1 MVSTRS
7 ALPRPVRLLVL
18 AVAMSGAAAIAIRIP
33 DALQW
38 TAGGLLA
45 FGVLTTAVALLEQFP
60 VSIRHGS
67 EMENFSVTDAAI
79 AAGLIL
85 APAGVLT
92 LAVAT
97 GLALGQALRRWAW
110 HKIAFNIGQFAV
122 SVTAAELVRGA
133 LHPAVR
139 LSVLGVGGSAL
150 GMLAFFV
157 LNVSL
162 VALAVSLAAGERFRG
177 VLLGPMALN
186 VVHFVANLAV
196 GTGAALVWA
205 TDPVAVPL
213 MACPLAACY
222 VAYRAW
228 LRERNRVAAV
238 VARSADG
245 IIALTEGD
253 RVASWN
259 PAMERITGVP
269 EGQALGRS
277 WASLFGSKRVVRS
290 DGEVG
295 PKDVAPGGDD
305 RSGKWLRLTAF
316 PSPDRWGR
324 RRGDVVIVRD
334 VTAELEVERLKAEFL
349 DTVSHELRTPLT
361 PLKGYLT
368 AFAAGTIGQ
377 TERERAEY
385 YVVMLRQV
393 ERLEQL
399 IGVLL
404 EVTTLDADE
413 PLVRAQ
419 PVDLAEVVE
428 ERVRVCR
435 ERNPARAVLLPPC
448 RCTLRVSADPSRL
461 SQVVDVLLS
470 NAIKFSPTDAA
481 VEVAVGRNGDH
492 MVVSVKDRGYGIRP
506 VDRNRV
512 FERFG
517 RGEAGRG
524 PGGSGMGLG
533 LYLARRLVEAMAGT
547 IWFESEPGRG
557 TTGSFRLPLLAVHPP
572 DKDLVPS

>member
-1 MVSTRS
+1 VSTRS

-60 VSIRHGS
+60 VSIHHGS

-97 GLALGQALRRWAW
+97 GLALGQALRRRAW

-122 SVTAAELVRGA
+122 SVTAAELVRAA

-162 VALAVSLAAGERFRG
+162 VALAVSLAAGERFRD

-245 IIALTEGD
+245 IIALTEDD
-253 RVASWN
+253 RVGSWN
-259 PAMERITGVP
+259 PAMERMTGVP
-269 EGQALGRS
+269 EGQALGRT
-277 WASLFGSKRVVRS
+277 WASLFGSRRLVRS
-290 DGEVG
+290 DGDVG
-295 PKDVAPGGDD
+295 PKDVAPFGDD

-334 VTAELEVERLKAEFL
+334 VTGELEVERLKADFL
-349 DTVSHELRTPLT
+349 DTISHELRTPLT

-377 TERERAEY
+377 TERERDEY
-385 YVVMLRQV
+385 NAVMLRQV

-399 IGVLL
+399 IDMLL
-404 EVTTLDADE
+404 AVTALDADE

-419 PVDLAEVVE
+419 PVDAAEVLE
-428 ERVRVCR
+428 ERVRACR
-435 ERNPARAVLLPPC
+435 ERNRGRAVVFQPYHS
-448 RCTLRVSADPSRL
+448 RLRVSADPGRL
-461 SQVVDVLLS
+461 SQAVDVLLS
-470 NAIKFSPTDAA
+470 NAIKFSSADTP
-481 VEVAVGRNGDH
+481 VEVTLERNGDH
-492 MVVSVKDRGYGIRP
+492 MVMSVKDRGCGISTAER
-506 VDRNRV
+506 DRI
-512 FERFG
+512 FERFE
-517 RGEAGRG
+517 RGEAAQGQGGR
-524 PGGSGMGLG
+524 GMGLG
-533 LYLARRLVEAMAGT
+533 LYLARRLVEAMEGT

-557 TTGSFRLPLLAVHPP
+557 STFLFRLPLLAVRPA
-572 DKDLVPS
+572 DKELVPS